1 MTHTATRP
9 TLTAETARDA
19 LVERLMQATTGALE
33 VFTVHLGDQL
43 GFYEALR
50 ARGPLTAAA
59 LARETG
65 TDQRYVREW
74 LEQQA
79 VAGILTAVLGHDQ
92 PLFFLPPGHEE
103 VLVDRDSLNYLTPL
117 AQLTAGAVKPLE
129 AIVDAFRSG
138 AGVPF
143 EDYGKD
149 LREGQA
155 RMNRSAFLRQLGQ
168 EWLPAVPGLAA
179 RLSGPAPA
187 RVADLGCGA
196 GWSSIGVA
204 QCYPHALVDG
214 FDLDEASVAL
224 ARQHAREAGLED
236 RVRFAVRDAGDE
248 ALAGRYDLV
257 VALECVHDMAQ
268 PVRAL
273 ETMRRLVKRDGV
285 VFILDERVADRFDPD
300 AGGVEPL
307 MYGISVLH
315 CLPAGRADTPSAATG
330 TVMRTDT
337 LRGYARDAGF
347 ESVEVLPIEHPL
359 FRFYRLH

>member
-1 MTHTATRP
+1 MTHTATHP
-9 TLTAETARDA
+9 TMRAETARVA

-33 VFTVHLGDQL
+33 VFTVYLGDRL
-43 GFYEALR
+43 GFYDTLK
-50 ARGPLTAAA
+50 ARGPLTAAD
-59 LARETG
+59 LARATR
-65 TDQRYVREW
+65 TDERYVREW

-79 VAGILTAVLGHDQ
+79 VAG
-92 PLFFLPPGHEE
+92 
-103 VLVDRDSLNYLTPL
+103 YLTPL
-117 AQLTAGAVKPLE
+117 AQLTVGAVKPLE

-155 RMNRSAFLRQLGQ
+155 RMNRAAFLRQLGQ
-168 EWLPAVPGLAA
+168 EWLPTVPGLAA

-187 RVADLGCGA
+187 RVADPGCGS

-204 QCYPHALVDG
+204 QCYPRTLVDG

-224 ARQHAREAGLED
+224 AREHARQAGVQD
-236 RVRFAVRDAGDE
+236 RVRFDVRDAGDA

-257 VALECVHDMAQ
+257 MALECVHDMAQ

-273 ETMRRLVKRDGV
+273 ETMRRLVRRDGV

-300 AGGVEPL
+300 AGGVEP
-307 MYGISVLH
+307 
-315 CLPAGRADTPSAATG
+315 P
-330 TVMRTDT
+330 
-337 LRGYARDAGF
+337 
-347 ESVEVLPIEHPL
+347 
-359 FRFYRLH
+359 

>member
-1 MTHTATRP
+1 MTHTATHP
-9 TLTAETARDA
+9 TMTAETARVA

-33 VFTVHLGDQL
+33 VFTVYLGDRL
-43 GFYEALR
+43 GFYDTLK
-50 ARGPLTAAA
+50 ARGPLTAAD
-59 LARETG
+59 LARATR
-65 TDQRYVREW
+65 TDERYVREW

-79 VAGILTAVLGHDQ
+79 VAGILTALLGGDE
-92 PLFFLPPGHEE
+92 PVFMLPPGHDD
-103 VLVDRDSLNYLTPL
+103 VLVDRDNLDYLTPL
-117 AQLTAGAVKPLE
+117 AQLTVGAVKPLE

-155 RMNRSAFLRQLGQ
+155 RMNRAAFLRQLGQ
-168 EWLPAVPGLAA
+168 EWLPTVPGLAA
-179 RLSGPAPA
+179 RLSGPDPA

-204 QCYPHALVDG
+204 QCYPRTLVDG

-224 ARQHAREAGLED
+224 AREHARQAGVQD
-236 RVRFAVRDAGDE
+236 RVRFDVRDAGDA

-257 VALECVHDMAQ
+257 MALECVHDMAQ

-273 ETMRRLVKRDGV
+273 ETMRRLVRRDGV

-315 CLPAGRADTPSAATG
+315 CLPAGRADAPSAATG
-330 TVMRTDT
+330 TVMRTGT
-337 LRGYARDAGF
+337 LRAYAREAGF
-347 ESVEVLPIEHPL
+347 DDAEVLPIEHLL
-359 FRFYRLH
+359 FRFYRLR